1 MAGCCSRP
9 AGATGPIRSPHFVRL
24 TWTFSPFHDMNRE
37 TLREAARAVTEM
49 LDDMRESGW
58 DHTPLIRSIAVG
70 DHREGTEHPIDLQ
83 ELYRLAGVA
92 RQTVLG
98 EFSPPLT
105 LSSAGR
111 RGALHLLSSP

>member
-1 MAGCCSRP
+1 MSECCSRP
-9 AGATGPIRSPHFVRL
+9 TGASGPIRSPHFVRL

-37 TLREAARAVTEM
+37 TLQEAARAVTDM
-49 LDDMRESGW
+49 LDDMRQSGW

-92 RQTVLG
+92 RQTVLR
-98 EFSPPLT
+98 EYSPPLT
-105 LSSAGR
+105 QSFAGR
-111 RGALHLLSSP
+111 CGVLHPLSLP